1 MTSKKNEKIII
12 VFGFLI
18 IIIYLCRYLDLNN
31 IIKNSLL
38 LSEDFTNPF
47 KPNKI
52 FRYNNKIYLLDS
64 RNILK
69 KNENPKV
76 FNNFKEYQD
85 FIIKLEKEFNIEL
98 NNKINKDSDI
108 KDLELKDNKSNN
120 YGLEP
125 YDKTNKCNKLASK
138 CSYSYRDPYFETIFD
153 NNEREIKDMECK
165 MNFISKQQCRD
176 IENIAKN
183 ERELTKKCEKLN
195 SEGKEKTLDCKK
207 LDFYKHNGGLLKE
220 ICYKIEKKKEFDD
233 YKNLCLLED
242 QFREN
247 MLEFEI

>member
-85 FIIKLEKEFNIEL
+85 FKIKLEKEFNIEL

-108 KDLELKDNKSNN
+108 KDLELKENKSNN

-125 YDKTNKCNKLASK
+125 YDKT
-138 CSYSYRDPYFETIFD
+138 
-153 NNEREIKDMECK
+153 
-165 MNFISKQQCRD
+165 
-176 IENIAKN
+176 
-183 ERELTKKCEKLN
+183 
-195 SEGKEKTLDCKK
+195 
-207 LDFYKHNGGLLKE
+207 
-220 ICYKIEKKKEFDD
+220 
-233 YKNLCLLED
+233 
-242 QFREN
+242 
-247 MLEFEI
+247 